1 MNQFLILMIEGA
13 FQLILS
19 IFVPIWKNPFEGFKD
34 EKIKNNKTLFIIL
47 FILYVLLQIVVNIY
61 RIYCNVIYS
70 PMARSLIDY
79 FMNPFLNIFFFFV
92 EKDFFDNVVYFVVS
106 EILCCVMS
114 FFGCVFNEYIVLYC
128 CGLERETKDEIADR
142 ATIPESEKSFN
153 KCELQPIF
161 NNDNDNEEF
170 DENDNNINYSN
181 SIISVNSYLDI
192 KI

>member
-1 MNQFLILMIEGA
+1 MNPFLILMIEGA

-79 FMNPFLNIFFFFV
+79 FMNPFLNI
-92 EKDFFDNVVYFVVS
+92 YFVVS

>member
-1 MNQFLILMIEGA
+1 MIEGA

-128 CGLERETKDEIADR
+128 CGLERETKDEIVIEQQFLKVKKAL
-142 ATIPESEKSFN
+142 INVNYNLFLIMIMIMKS
-153 KCELQPIF
+153 LMRMI
-161 NNDNDNEEF
+161 
-170 DENDNNINYSN
+170 
-181 SIISVNSYLDI
+181 IISTIRILL
-192 KI
+192 

>member
-1 MNQFLILMIEGA
+1 MNPFLILMIEGA

-19 IFVPIWKNPFEGFKD
+19 IFVPIWKNTFEGFKD

-92 EKDFFDNVVYFVVS
+92 ERFF
-106 EILCCVMS
+106 
-114 FFGCVFNEYIVLYC
+114 
-128 CGLERETKDEIADR
+128 
-142 ATIPESEKSFN
+142 
-153 KCELQPIF
+153 
-161 NNDNDNEEF
+161 
-170 DENDNNINYSN
+170 
-181 SIISVNSYLDI
+181 
-192 KI
+192 